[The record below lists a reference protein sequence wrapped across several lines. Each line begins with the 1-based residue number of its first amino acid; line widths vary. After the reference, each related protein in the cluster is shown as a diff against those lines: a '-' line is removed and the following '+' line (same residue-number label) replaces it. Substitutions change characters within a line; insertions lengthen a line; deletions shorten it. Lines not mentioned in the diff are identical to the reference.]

1 MSIGEN
7 IITTVSAPLANTI
20 FSTESESVTF
30 DSLRVKTAELLVA
43 LDIIASAA
51 HDLENIAKTAQNFKE
66 AFENTERRMTEN
78 EKSNLHSLASIPSGV
93 EITEDEKSEIIQT
106 IDTIT
111 NGTVTQVTDLNG
123 TSYGSLVPKTYVLD
137 TLQEEETFQ
146 TKLLNDAIN
155 AQQTHIRQP
164 LNSITTIKR
173 LKGGYGGAD
182 PDLSVSVF
190 SSPKFKGAINAP
202 DFQTAEKFITSN
214 GLSTHTSS
222 KGYIST
228 AISRNTETSTPAE
241 HTKTQTPTTHTTQP
255 KTQQPPQVMVM
266 PAASSAPMASTMPRQ
281 TASFSRTGA
290 YGSRSRTRFEQP
302 GSPSTGIITTTA
314 GPTAPPTQGTFTSGF
329 GPRWGTMHNG
339 IDIAAPIGT
348 PIYAVKDGI
357 VIDSGPAQGLS
368 LIHI

>member
-146 TKLLNDAIN
+146 T
-155 AQQTHIRQP
+155 P
-164 LNSITTIKR
+164 
-173 LKGGYGGAD
+173 
-182 PDLSVSVF
+182 F
-190 SSPKFKGAINAP
+190 
-202 DFQTAEKFITSN
+202 
-214 GLSTHTSS
+214 
-222 KGYIST
+222 
-228 AISRNTETSTPAE
+228 
-241 HTKTQTPTTHTTQP
+241 
-255 KTQQPPQVMVM
+255 
-266 PAASSAPMASTMPRQ
+266 
-281 TASFSRTGA
+281 
-290 YGSRSRTRFEQP
+290 
-302 GSPSTGIITTTA
+302 
-314 GPTAPPTQGTFTSGF
+314 
-329 GPRWGTMHNG
+329 
-339 IDIAAPIGT
+339 
-348 PIYAVKDGI
+348 
-357 VIDSGPAQGLS
+357 
-368 LIHI
+368 